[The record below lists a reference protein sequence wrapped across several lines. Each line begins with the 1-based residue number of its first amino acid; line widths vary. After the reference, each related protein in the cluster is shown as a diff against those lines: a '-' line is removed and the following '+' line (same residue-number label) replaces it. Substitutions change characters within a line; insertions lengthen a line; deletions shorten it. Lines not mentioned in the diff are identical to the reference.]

1 MVSVSDATE
10 IPSIYGFKGNFSKV
24 TDFEKTSPTGSKPV
38 PTIFATQDENLH
50 RVLKK
55 PITPIYSMSNL
66 ISFEPYV
73 DNTINAF
80 LAQLD
85 RRFVQTGTAC
95 DLGKWLQMFAFDV
108 MGEIT
113 FSKRLGFLDRGE
125 DVDAV
130 MKSIW
135 AYFKNASPVTQIPWV
150 DYLWTK
156 NPIRQRLISV
166 RPNPIVSFG
175 IKRAEERKQNVGDDV
190 SSPTNS
196 RDFLSRFLEVLAKDK
211 SIPPWALTAWM
222 TSNVTAGSDT
232 TAILMRT
239 IFHRLLSHPDT
250 LQRLLTE
257 LDSIPPSTEPVTLK
271 EARTLPYLDAVIKE
285 AGRLHPPFGLPLER
299 VVPAE
304 GATICGQH
312 FKAGT
317 VVGMNAWVVH
327 RDKDVFGQDA
337 GAWKPERWLECDAE
351 KRKRMEA
358 GLLTFGAGHR
368 ACLGKNIS
376 YLEVYKLIPTVLKT
390 YKITFARPDCPDW
403 KVENRWFVNQTGLD
417 VKLKKRGGELEA
429 LPN

>member
-1 MVSVSDATE
+1 MVSVGDATE
-10 IPSIYGFKGNFSKV
+10 ISSIYGFKANLGKS
-24 TDFEKTSPTGSKPV
+24 DFYRVLLFYAKGRPV
-38 PTIFATQDENLH
+38 PTIFATQDESLH
-50 RVLKK
+50 RMLKK

-66 ISFEPYV
+66 VSFEPYV
-73 DNTINAF
+73 DTTINA
-80 LAQLD
+80 LIARLD
-85 RRFVQTGTAC
+85 RLFVKTGAPC

-125 DVDAV
+125 DVDGV
-130 MKSIW
+130 MESIW
-135 AYFKNASPVTQIPWV
+135 DYFKTASPITQIPWV
-150 DYLWTK
+150 DRLWTK

-175 IKRAEERKQNVGDDV
+175 IKRAEERKQEVNGGSNGDA
-190 SSPTNS
+190 SSTNS
-196 RDFLSRFLEVLAKDK
+196 RDFLSRFLEVLANDN
-211 SIPPWALTAWM
+211 SIPSWALTAWM

-239 IFHRLLSHPDT
+239 IFHRLLSYPKT
-250 LQRLLTE
+250 LQRLLEE
-257 LDSIPPSTEPVTLK
+257 LDQIPDTEAPVTWK
-271 EARTLPYLDAVIKE
+271 VARSLPYLDAIIKE

-299 VVPAE
+299 VVPAA

-317 VVGMNAWVVH
+317 VVGMSAWVVH

-337 GAWKPERWLECDAE
+337 EEWRPERWLEDDVE

-376 YLEVYKLIPTVLKT
+376 YLEVYKLIPCMLKT
-390 YKITFARPDCPDW
+390 YEISFAEPDCPNW
-403 KVENRWFVNQTGLD
+403 KVANRWFVNQTGLD
-417 VKLKKRGGELEA
+417 VNLKRRR
-429 LPN
+429 